1 MFKPGL
7 SHGCELHPKRYVLRM
22 TYGLVMI
29 ASNRKTAVQVCSP
42 LPHYCGMSLK
52 AFQQEWRACIIKS
65 PTVSEALAPMRSVV
79 AGREKMSTPT
89 PENLDW
95 LGHCLHDPSEQQC
108 GAEGMTISIWLSLMS
123 VSQSRVRYMFN
134 SGNAGDSGV
143 SAQLDAHGA
152 LLGASV
158 SIVESDWEL
167 MLDPTSYELGKQL
180 KTVMTFYMPL
190 NVAH

>member
-1 MFKPGL
+1 
-7 SHGCELHPKRYVLRM
+7 
-22 TYGLVMI
+22 
-29 ASNRKTAVQVCSP
+29 
-42 LPHYCGMSLK
+42 
-52 AFQQEWRACIIKS
+52 
-65 PTVSEALAPMRSVV
+65 MRSVV

-143 SAQLDAHGA
+143 SAQLDAHGWAIYTHGA

-180 KTVMTFYMPL
+180 KPVMT
-190 NVAH
+190 